1 MANILIKA
9 ACLICMIAAGYLFK
23 KSHLL
28 SPDDFK
34 PISKI
39 VFNLTLPCAIVNSLS
54 NSVINCSYLLIILI
68 GLACNLIT
76 LAAGYMLK
84 RRKTGQE
91 KAFAMINLSGYNI
104 GNFAYPFIQ
113 TFLGPNAIMALCL
126 FDAGNC
132 IMCTSGTKVVTGN
145 MVSRKRSTNLPALF
159 ARIFYSAPFDTYIV
173 MFLLTLAKLRL
184 PQPVLAFT
192 GIIGNANTFLSMFM
206 LGVGFELYFR
216 KEYRNTLAYYIGIR
230 MLISAAMAACFF
242 YLLPFDYEIRKAL
255 IILVFAPVSTWCPV
269 YTQLAGGD
277 VAVSSAVTSFSILV
291 GMMTMTLL
299 LFVL

>member
-9 ACLICMIAAGYLFK
+9 ACVICIIAVGYVFK

-28 SPDDFK
+28 SKDDFK

-39 VFNLTLPCAIVNSLS
+39 VFNLTLPCAIINSLS
-54 NSVINCSYLLIILI
+54 NSVINSSYLLIILF
-68 GLACNLIT
+68 GLGGNLIT
-76 LAAGYMLK
+76 VAIGYLLK
-84 RRKTGQE
+84 RRKTDQE

-126 FDAGNC
+126 FDAGNS
-132 IMCTSGTKVVTGN
+132 IMCTSGTKIITGHI
-145 MVSRKRSTNLPALF
+145 VSRERTANLPKLF
-159 ARIFYSAPFDTYIV
+159 ARIFYSAPFDTYMI
-173 MFLLTLAKLRL
+173 MFLLTLAKFRL

-192 GIIGNANTFLSMFM
+192 GIVGSANTFLSMFM
-206 LGVGFELYFR
+206 LGVGFELYFQ
-216 KEYRNTLAYYIGIR
+216 KEYRNTMAYYIGMR
-230 MLISAAMAACFF
+230 MLISAAMAVCFF
-242 YLLPFDYEIRKAL
+242 YLLPFEYEVRKAL
-255 IILVFAPVSTWCPV
+255 ILLVFAPISTWCPV

-291 GMMTMTLL
+291 GIMTMTLL
-299 LFVL
+299 LYLL